1 MAAPL
6 SVFTNVNNNNTQ
18 HNGSLPGNVS
28 PRTPRRESR
37 DAPRGMLSKQPR
49 ATMRGVT
56 GPVYPGGAAASG
68 AAATTAPPPTAPSSS
83 TPGDQQATKTASTTR
98 PRSRGWNLIKKD
110 VLPNPL
116 LMQIS
121 ERVQLIITALH
132 KPPEDRTES
141 DVKLLYT
148 WLMNQE
154 KLSSLFTTMPEI
166 SGKKL
171 CKEMEFRHLKDL
183 GPINYG
189 AKVVTLTPGATFG
202 ELCLIEPDS
211 KRSATVI
218 VDPQAQIANF
228 IVLTAA
234 SYLRMTRSQTI
245 EQYIIRKGTE
255 ADSFFVILRG
265 EAQECIKLT
274 LNESAEMSMGE
285 KRGVQHCITV
295 ELTFLGKFDIAGEY
309 LAAEKKAM
317 LCPTDIRAMTDV
329 DCLVLS
335 RKLFVLHF
343 GGKGVKKHC
352 ARALKR
358 IRAIAEARD
367 AWRETRINQALMYP
381 NLRVPITRKLM
392 RLSENSCVICG
403 RQTYVAGDELCMDL
417 AIYFMRDEKL
427 KKRERKQVERSMS
440 RHRISITPGAL
451 SPAKPASTPSGEDSR
466 KKSRKPST
474 ALLPSLN
481 GDDDDSEGPESARA
495 SEGRLGTQ
503 LVKKHWTVAEKGGLH
518 LPMRPSSSI
527 TCAQISSSQMT
538 PLTISSRL
546 SLVTPITRSFHV
558 SQRKLKPKKS
568 IEERIKKIRES
579 WPYQWHEDD
588 DDGDGALTE
597 NERETLHT
605 KRCTTFSRSRS
616 PSRCDA
622 DSFGGRAR
630 CRPEPSRYLR
640 KAT

>member
-1 MAAPL
+1 MKL
-6 SVFTNVNNNNTQ
+6 
-18 HNGSLPGNVS
+18 VS
-28 PRTPRRESR
+28 IP
-37 DAPRGMLSKQPR
+37 AG
-49 ATMRGVT
+49 
-56 GPVYPGGAAASG
+56 
-68 AAATTAPPPTAPSSS
+68 
-83 TPGDQQATKTASTTR
+83 
-98 PRSRGWNLIKKD
+98 
-110 VLPNPL
+110 
-116 LMQIS
+116 
-121 ERVQLIITALH
+121 
-132 KPPEDRTES
+132 
-141 DVKLLYT
+141 
-148 WLMNQE
+148 
-154 KLSSLFTTMPEI
+154 
-166 SGKKL
+166 
-171 CKEMEFRHLKDL
+171 
-183 GPINYG
+183 
-189 AKVVTLTPGATFG
+189 
-202 ELCLIEPDS
+202 
-211 KRSATVI
+211 
-218 VDPQAQIANF
+218 
-228 IVLTAA
+228 
-234 SYLRMTRSQTI
+234 
-245 EQYIIRKGTE
+245 QYIIRKGTE
-255 ADSFFVILRG
+255 ADSFFAILRG

-295 ELTFLGKFDIAGEY
+295 ELTFLGKSDIAGEY

-317 LCPTDIRAMTDV
+317 LYPTDIRAMTDV
-329 DCLVLS
+329 NCLVLS
-335 RKLFVLHF
+335 TH
-343 GGKGVKKHC
+343 
-352 ARALKR
+352 
-358 IRAIAEARD
+358 
-367 AWRETRINQALMYP
+367 
-381 NLRVPITRKLM
+381 
-392 RLSENSCVICG
+392 
-403 RQTYVAGDELCMDL
+403 VAGDELCMDL

-597 NERETLHT
+597 NEREALHT

-630 CRPEPSRYLR
+630 SPSRAVSISAQGNLTVR
-640 KAT
+640 